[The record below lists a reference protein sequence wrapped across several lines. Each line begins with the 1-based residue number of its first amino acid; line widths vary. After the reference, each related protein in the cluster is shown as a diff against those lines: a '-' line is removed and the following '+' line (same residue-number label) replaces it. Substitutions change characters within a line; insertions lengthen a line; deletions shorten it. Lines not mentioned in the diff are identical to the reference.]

1 MGITT
6 CSVLHCNIGINASH
20 RPRQCGCAKP
30 KFGMHTSVD
39 RTPPA
44 HGEFWASTAATFAWY
59 RTRMSRI
66 FCINARCTKFFEYY
80 FPLIVSFTSEIL
92 EPVFLQKDT
101 SNGYAWYFHRY
112 HNPRCMGRICFPQ
125 KFPLVCST
133 DHILYYCIEY
143 QSVKNTSQDIQ
154 YLVPVQCMSI
164 LIARYNAMS
173 SYDDH
178 PSTHPSIHA

>member
-1 MGITT
+1 MPVTAPGNVVVPNQSLVCILLSTEHPQLMANFGHQLLPHLHGIVHE
-6 CSVLHCNIGINASH
+6 CQEYSVLM
-20 RPRQCGCAKP
+20 Q
-30 KFGMHTSVD
+30 
-39 RTPPA
+39 
-44 HGEFWASTAATFAWY
+44 
-59 RTRMSRI
+59 
-66 FCINARCTKFFEYY
+66 RCTKFFEYY

-125 KFPLVCST
+125 KCPLICST

-178 PSTHPSIHA
+178 PCMTSAVN